1 MTVVG
6 MLLAGALGAWARY
19 EVAGWVQRR
28 TRSSWP
34 RGTAAVNLAGGV
46 ALGLLVAAQQA
57 DLLGQGWI
65 TVMGTGFCGA
75 FTTFS
80 TWMVETVHLTQEA
93 GRGGIRSGLLNL
105 LGQLMAGTLA
115 ALALLAV
122 V

>member
-6 MLLAGALGAWARY
+6 MLVAGALGAWARY
-19 EVAGWVQRR
+19 EAAGWVQRR
-28 TRSSWP
+28 AASSWP
-34 RGTAAVNLAGGV
+34 WGTAAVNLAGAV

-57 DLLGQGWI
+57 DLLGQGWL
-65 TVMGTGFCGA
+65 TVLGTGFCGA

-93 GRGGIRSGLLNL
+93 GRGGMRAGLLNL
-105 LGQLMAGTLA
+105 LGQLLAGSLT

-122 V
+122 N